1 MQKNNKLQ
9 YKSAAVFLFEII
21 KPHQKWY
28 LIAST
33 ISIILVIIG
42 LMQAKLSQILIDSSI
57 KGDMTGIAVSISAFL
72 IFILIHSFLE
82 YLNDLCTA
90 RLSSSA
96 GKSLKQNISKTL
108 LYAEYKEIVNTRAG
122 EVLKTVNVDTEA
134 VCGFLEN
141 SLISLFAQFTML
153 IGSAIYLI
161 YINPELMLITF
172 IYTPVGMFFTLSLN
186 KKMKNL
192 YQINS
197 DKNGKAL
204 SFAEQAISQIPV
216 IKSFAAEKEIRNK
229 LHGMYSDIAKTDKDI
244 SVWNALMQSA
254 CSSTS
259 NIPKI
264 IYLIYAGRLVMNES
278 ISIGLFIAVFEL
290 LNYIIAP
297 TVYFPFLMN
306 GFNRTIASVNR
317 IEKIKLMK
325 QNKGENSY
333 NANIVHE
340 ENIIDI
346 KDVNFGYDDSDKI
359 INNLSF
365 SHRGSGII
373 ALCGKSGSGKTTV
386 IDLICGLYNPD
397 SGKINLSSSCSVVT
411 QDGYIFADSLFNNIH
426 IANPKAEYSGVLSA
440 IRSAGLETLV
450 NKLEQGENTIIGDGI
465 RELSGGERQRVLLA
479 RTILSDAPIWLLDEP
494 TSSLDAETEKII
506 INTIKEKSSEK
517 LIIISAHRQ
526 TLIDIA
532 DRRINLI

>member
-21 KPHQKWY
+21 KPHKKWY
-28 LIAST
+28 LTASM
-33 ISIILVIIG
+33 ILIILMIVG
-42 LMQAKLSQILIDSSI
+42 LMQAKLSQVLIDSSI
-57 KGDMTGIAVSISAFL
+57 KGDITRIAVSISVFL

-82 YLNDLCTA
+82 YLSGLCTA
-90 RLSSSA
+90 RLSSNA
-96 GKSLKQNISKTL
+96 GKSLKQNISGTL
-108 LYAEYKEIVNTRAG
+108 LYAEYKEIINTRAG
-122 EVLKTVNVDTEA
+122 EVLKTVNVDTET

-141 SLISLFAQFTML
+141 NLISLFSQITML
-153 IGSAIYLI
+153 IGAAIYLL
-161 YINPELMLITF
+161 YINPKLMLITF
-172 IYTPVGMFFTLSLN
+172 VYTPIGMFFTLSLN

-216 IKSFAAEKEIRNK
+216 IKSFAAEMEIRNK

-325 QNKGENSY
+325 QNNYENSC
-333 NANIVHE
+333 NSSIVHG
-340 ENIIDI
+340 ENIIEI
-346 KDVNFGYDDSDKI
+346 KDLNFGYDDSTKI

-365 SHRGSGII
+365 SHRGNGII

-386 IDLICGLYNPD
+386 IDLICGLYKPD
-397 SGKINLSSSCSVVT
+397 RGEINLSSSCSVVT
-411 QDGYIFADSLFNNIH
+411 QDSYIFADSLFNNIH
-426 IANPKAEYSGVLSA
+426 IANPKAEYRGVLSA

-450 NKLEQGENTIIGDGI
+450 NKLEKGENTIIGDGI
-465 RELSGGERQRVLLA
+465 RELSGGERQRISLA
-479 RTILSDAPIWLLDEP
+479 RTMISDATIWILDEP

-532 DRRINLI
+532 NRRINLI